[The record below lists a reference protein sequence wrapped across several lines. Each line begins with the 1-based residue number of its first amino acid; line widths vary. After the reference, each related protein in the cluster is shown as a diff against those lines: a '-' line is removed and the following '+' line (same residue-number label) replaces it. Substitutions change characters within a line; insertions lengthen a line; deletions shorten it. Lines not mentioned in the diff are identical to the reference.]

1 MGIID
6 ALVSPG
12 GGVASLLDDII
23 KRVWK
28 DPIESAKVSD
38 SFKLQLAQMQQAGE
52 LATLDASLK
61 TQLAQLQIV
70 DDEAKNPNLWVSGAH
85 AGVEWVSAVGLAYQ
99 IVVRPFIVWGSL
111 GWWHVPPP
119 PSLDMGTLITLLGML
134 LGSGTLR
141 IANAASARAQK

>member
-1 MGIID
+1 MGIVD
-6 ALVSPG
+6 ALISPG
-12 GGVASLLDDII
+12 GGIATLIDDVVR
-23 KRVWK
+23 RVWQDPTEAQKAK
-28 DPIESAKVSD
+28 D
-38 SFKLQLAQMQQAGE
+38 QMLTQMAEMRQKGE
-52 LATLDASLK
+52 LAYLDAAVSEDK
-61 TQLAQLQIV
+61 ARLQVV

-119 PSLDMGTLITLLGML
+119 PSLDMGTLLTLLGML

-141 IANAASARAQK
+141 IANAANARSQK